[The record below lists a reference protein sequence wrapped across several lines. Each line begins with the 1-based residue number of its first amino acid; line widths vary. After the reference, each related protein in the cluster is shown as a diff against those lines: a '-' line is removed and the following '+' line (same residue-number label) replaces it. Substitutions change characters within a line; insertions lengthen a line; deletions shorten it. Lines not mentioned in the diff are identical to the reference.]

1 MSTLAMSELAAK
13 RSISLR
19 TSVGIALIALTL
31 LAGLIGLI
39 APPFD
44 PIEPDL
50 LARLQPPSAEH
61 WLGTDQFGRDVLSRV
76 LAGAISSIAIS
87 LGSVGFAVL
96 LGMAIGAAAG
106 YFGGNLDRGIG
117 FLTDALMA
125 FPGILLALGL
135 TAVFGPSRMGVILAL
150 GVAFT
155 PSVVR
160 SVRAA
165 ALSVS
170 RNQFV
175 EAASAMGHSH
185 AWIIARHILPNCM
198 SPLIVLATTLVGVA
212 LLAESALSFL
222 GLGVPP
228 PSATW
233 GGMLAESRSYLDKA
247 MWLALCPGAAISLAL
262 LGINLAGDAL
272 RDHLDPRMKQ
282 R

>member
-1 MSTLAMSELAAK
+1 MNTLVMSEPAETRTLP
-13 RSISLR
+13 LR
-19 TSVGIALIALTL
+19 TMLGMVLIALTL

-44 PIEPDL
+44 PVEPDL
-50 LARLQPPSAEH
+50 EALLQPPSPEH
-61 WLGTDQFGRDVLSRV
+61 WLGTDQFGRDVFSRI

-87 LGSVGFAVL
+87 LGSVSFAVL
-96 LGMAIGAAAG
+96 VGMVIGAMAG

-135 TAVFGPSRMGVILAL
+135 TAVFGPSRMGLILAL

-155 PSVVR
+155 PTVVR

-175 EAASAMGHSH
+175 EAAAAMGHSH

-233 GGMLAESRSYLDKA
+233 GGMLAESRSHLDKA
-247 MWLALCPGAAISLAL
+247 VWLAVCPGAAISLAL

>member
-1 MSTLAMSELAAK
+1 MDTLVVGVPPTQRRTPARTL
-13 RSISLR
+13 IGVSLMIL
-19 TSVGIALIALTL
+19 VLV
-31 LAGLIGLI
+31 AGLVGLV

-50 LARLQPPSAEH
+50 TARLQAPSLDH
-61 WLGTDQFGRDVLSRV
+61 WMGTDQFGRDVFSRI
-76 LAGAISSIAIS
+76 LAGAISSIVIS
-87 LGSVGFAVL
+87 VGSVGFAVL
-96 LGMAIGAAAG
+96 FGTAIGTTAG
-106 YFGGNLDRGIG
+106 YIGGGLDRGIG

-155 PSVVR
+155 PSVAR
-160 SVRAA
+160 SVRAS

-175 EAASAMGHSH
+175 EAATAMGHSH
-185 AWIIARHILPNCM
+185 AWIIARHILPNCI
-198 SPLIVLATTLVGVA
+198 SPLIVFSTTLVGVA

-247 MWLALCPGAAISLAL
+247 IWLALCPGAAISLAL

-272 RDHLDPRMKQ
+272 RDHLDPRMSQ

>member
-1 MSTLAMSELAAK
+1 MSIRALSARTLVGLTL
-13 RSISLR
+13 ISL
-19 TSVGIALIALTL
+19 VL
-31 LAGLIGLI
+31 LAGVMGLV

-50 LARLQPPSAEH
+50 AARLQAPSWLH
-61 WLGTDQFGRDVLSRV
+61 WMGTDQFGRDVYSRL
-76 LAGAISSIAIS
+76 LAGAISSVMIS
-87 LGSVGFAVL
+87 IGSVSFAVVVGTALGST
-96 LGMAIGAAAG
+96 AG
-106 YFGGNLDRGIG
+106 YFGGAIDRLIG
-117 FLTDALMA
+117 FMTDALMA

-135 TAVFGPSRMGVILAL
+135 MAVFGPSRDGVIVAL

-160 SVRAA
+160 AVRAST
-165 ALSVS
+165 LSVC
-170 RNQFV
+170 RNQYV
-175 EAASAMGHSH
+175 EAARAMGHGH
-185 AWIIARHILPNCM
+185 AWIIARHVLPNCI
-198 SPLIVLATTLVGVA
+198 SPLIVLATALVGVA

-233 GGMLAESRSYLDKA
+233 GGMLADSRSYLDKA
-247 MWLALCPGAAISLAL
+247 IWLAVCPGAAISLAL

-272 RDHLDPRMKQ
+272 RDHLDPRMQQ